1 MYLLTPPI
9 NEPVATSEALAAAR
23 LSAAGDPLEPM
34 LAGLIA
40 AARQIAEQETGRQ
53 FMQQIWRFELES
65 WPASCFPLRVHRATE
80 AAIAYWTGSSWATL
94 ATNSYAFYAHG
105 NWTGIAPALGTD
117 WPALGGVAGG
127 PRVRIDLTAGAA
139 DATAVPECV
148 KLFIKALVAHWIN
161 NPEAATA
168 RTLERAPFLGAL
180 LDPVRLWGD

>member
-1 MYLLTPPI
+1 MYLLTSPTA
-9 NEPVATSEALAAAR
+9 EPVTTAEALLAAR
-23 LSAAGDPLEPM
+23 LSATGDPLEPM

-53 FMQQIWRFELES
+53 FMQQTWRFELEG
-65 WPASCFPLRVHRATE
+65 WPAACFPLRVHRASA
-80 AAIAYWTGSSWATL
+80 AAIAYWTGASWATL
-94 ATNSYAFYAHG
+94 ATNAYAFYVLG
-105 NWTGIAPALGTD
+105 NWTGVAPAFGTD
-117 WPALGGVAGG
+117 WPALPDVAGG

-161 NPEAATA
+161 SPEAAGA
-168 RTLERAPFLGAL
+168 RSMERAPFLGAL